1 MKKKILL
8 IAVAMLAATSLVEA
22 KSKKIPENSDDRV
35 VCYELK
41 TERRRI
47 VSVPDIDGYVTL
59 KGDFHLHT
67 VFADATVSPQ
77 GRVREAWC
85 DGLDVI
91 AMTPHVGVHKNKG
104 IRLKDYNLPY
114 ELASKEAKKWGL
126 LVVKG
131 VEITRAKPFGHMNA
145 LFLSDCSVFSE
156 NRYLKDENG
165 KYLTDKEGRK
175 INNEE
180 TLAADLAAAEK
191 QGAFILWNHPGWP
204 DKKCTMYPVQKKMI
218 EEGRI
223 HGVELFNGCEWYP
236 KVLDWFDKYEL
247 PMMAN
252 TDAHSPTSLQYG
264 MRIRPMTLVFA
275 KGRSVD
281 GVREALFAK
290 RFVAF
295 FDQKLAGRA
304 DLIKQLIAK
313 SLQVRVLDEK
323 KGLLEVT
330 NISDIEFRTAFGD
343 HMNPVIFAPREARKI
358 TVKKG
363 TVLEFTNCYAGRET
377 VKAEIW

>member
-1 MKKKILL
+1 MKKILL
-8 IAVAMLAATSLVEA
+8 LIVALFATSMVAEA
-22 KSKKIPENSDDRV
+22 KSKVPENSDDRT
-35 VCYELK
+35 VCYNLR

-47 VSVPDIDGYVTL
+47 VSIPDIDGYQTL
-59 KGDFHLHT
+59 KGDFHMHT
-67 VFADATVSPQ
+67 VFADATVSPA
-77 GRVREAWC
+77 GRVREAWT

-91 AMTPHVGVHKNKG
+91 AMTPHIGVHKNKG

-131 VEITRAKPFGHMNA
+131 AEITRAKPFGHMNA
-145 LFLSDCSVFSE
+145 LFLKDCSGFSE
-156 NRYLKDENG
+156 DRYLRGEDG
-165 KYLTDKEGRK
+165 KLLQDKEGRK

-180 TLAADLAAAEK
+180 TLAADLAYAES

-204 DKKCTMYPVQKKMI
+204 DKKCTMYPVQKKML

-236 KVLDWFDKYEL
+236 KVLDWFEKYDL

-264 MRIRPMTLVFA
+264 TQIRPMTLVFA
-275 KGRSVD
+275 KERTIE

-295 FDQKLAGRA
+295 FDQKLAGKEE
-304 DLIKQLIAK
+304 LLKQLITK
-313 SLQVRVLDEK
+313 SLQVRVLDAK

-330 NISDIEFRTAFGD
+330 NISDIEFVTIYGD
-343 HMNPVIFAPREARKI
+343 LMNPVIFSPREARRV

-363 TVLEFTNCYAGRET
+363 TVLDFTNCYAGRQT
-377 VKAEIW
+377 VKMEIW